1 MQRRRIC
8 TCWRRLNPVI
18 SAGSSTSVGSC
29 TPSVSTGEHPQTVR
43 ESLPDLTVNP
53 VGRGVDQP
61 LTNLISEGQPVWPDN
76 HQQHATGPQPTQ
88 QDLNEIRPHRDRPRV
103 QNTRSF
109 PKRCRQLPV
118 DQGCAG
124 QAVLT
129 PIVDEH
135 PTHRIIPSSPPRRSV
150 VTRPGTALAVSA
162 LGVLTRTTPSVALT
176 GCLAVRRPSCES
188 DLPRCTTQTA
198 RSLRSLAT

>member
-135 PTHRIIPSSPPRRSV
+135 PTHRIIPSSPPSTQRSHSPWDSIGRERAGCPHAHHPV
-150 VTRPGTALAVSA
+150 SRAHRLPCRPPPVM
-162 LGVLTRTTPSVALT
+162 
-176 GCLAVRRPSCES
+176 
-188 DLPRCTTQTA
+188 
-198 RSLRSLAT
+198 